1 VSGIPPKIALK
12 FHATRLRW
20 TECDIL
26 NRAQD
31 EGIISDNCV
40 SMADVCDADADKL
53 TKHLKGVPTP
63 PLPKGESRV

>member
-1 VSGIPPKIALK
+1 MTPVPPKIQLK
-12 FHATRLRW
+12 HHATRLRW

-31 EGIISDNCV
+31 DGIISDNCV
-40 SMADVCDADADKL
+40 SMADVCDVDADKL
-53 TKHLKGVPTP
+53 VKYLKGVPTP